1 MHLWTLRRWVLQS
14 ENFKRSGIR
23 FRYERSVDPEVKRAC
38 TEFADWLRSE
48 YDFPQRVTVYV
59 KGSETVRTR
68 DGDRVVGSFFEP
80 FSYQDE
86 PYIRLAGGDYAA
98 LTAQRGKD
106 NALASVLSCLAHE
119 LTHYYQWIN
128 TLSLTPV
135 GRERQAARYARYI
148 LYEYSCTREH
158 P

>member
-23 FRYERSVDPEVKRAC
+23 FRYERSVDPEVK
-38 TEFADWLRSE
+38 
-48 YDFPQRVTVYV
+48 
-59 KGSETVRTR
+59 
-68 DGDRVVGSFFEP
+68 
-80 FSYQDE
+80 DE
-86 PYIRLAGGDYAA
+86 PYIRLAAGDYAA

-128 TLSLTPV
+128 ALSLTPV